1 MFYFI
6 YTCNHELICIVR
18 LTQKKGKKWTG
29 TRGVLM
35 GQIQNEKGFAITG
48 KEWTLYKSTY
58 GRVEKRGEGFVIHR
72 KEWTKIQGKNLQEDA
87 EDWRRLR

>member
-1 MFYFI
+1 
-6 YTCNHELICIVR
+6 
-18 LTQKKGKKWTG
+18 
-29 TRGVLM
+29 M